1 MRIAAKFLSALAR
14 EGMINESALSDQEL
28 GVVYGPLRE
37 QVTDSVHRQETLLA
51 NIQVCCDVFFS
62 TQSFYFGVWRC
73 NHVELH
79 VECYETFVI
88 LQRANME
95 FTQAKA
101 GNQSASSRETKL
113 KDMATAYDSFVEL
126 KSNIDEGTK
135 VWLEF

>member
-1 MRIAAKFLSALAR
+1 MLRCFVFLHSRFTLAY
-14 EGMINESALSDQEL
+14 
-28 GVVYGPLRE
+28 GVVIVLNWCR
-37 QVTDSVHRQETLLA
+37 
-51 NIQVCCDVFFS
+51 VCKEAV
-62 TQSFYFGVWRC
+62 
-73 NHVELH
+73 
-79 VECYETFVI
+79 VI

-135 VWLEF
+135 VRLEF